1 MYFILEV
8 REKGHLF
15 AHVFQSAS
23 EMENMVTILEKD
35 EPTQTQVQRLG
46 PYEIIEF
53 A

>member
-35 EPTQTQVQRLG
+35 EPVMQVQRLG

-53 A
+53 S